1 MMERVYLIE
10 DGLSYG
16 ERAVFGLLS
25 ALGRKGK
32 VFLQDGLSS
41 LSEDL
46 KINKGSLLYYL
57 RSLEEK
63 GYLEINRRRLPSRIF
78 VADIKLNFQ
87 KGKWIRVPRS
97 FLLVGSPK
105 ERGLLLTLTSMAKTH
120 KLPAW
125 GVKVKKTSFYLKD
138 LISPDAKS
146 PKTLRKLLRSLQSKG
161 FILVERTRPFYV
173 VRVIA

>member
-32 VFLQDGLSS
+32 VFVPDGLNK

-46 KINKGSLLYYL
+46 RINEGSLSYYL
-57 RSLEEK
+57 RSLERK
-63 GYLEINRRRLPSRIF
+63 GYLEINRRRLPSRIL

-97 FLLVGSPK
+97 FLFVGSPK
-105 ERGLLLTLTSMAKTH
+105 ERGLLLTLTSMAKPH
-120 KLPAW
+120 KLFG
-125 GVKVKKTSFYLKD
+125 GVKVKKASFYLKD

-146 PKTLRKLLRSLQSKG
+146 LITLRKLLRSLQSKG
-161 FILVERTRPFYV
+161 FILIERTRPFYV
-173 VRVIA
+173 VRVVM